1 MFWQIIIL
9 TDQFNQEDEVIK
21 ELPHIL
27 KGAAEPLAR
36 VYPEVYELLPTI
48 LKTKR
53 VSEHINGGIINDKA
67 IQDFASKVYLVTF
80 PPSLQGLTLFNGYI
94 AIKRRS
100 PPNPSVITGSVYK
113 GFTLFTA
120 LHEYG
125 HFMQRLNLNTSM
137 KWLDHESPRCKK
149 IKKCEAGTELRTK
162 IFHCEP
168 QGINDHA
175 SLYAMNIDNWRK
187 RTFITNFHT
196 LNNKA
201 SEDIIRDGV
210 VESARLSQTERSH
223 ISLIGCCKGN
233 REGKKIDIINY

>member
-113 GFTLFTA
+113 GFTLLTA

-137 KWLDHESPRCKK
+137 KWLDHESPRCEK
-149 IKKCEAGTELRTK
+149 IKKCEAGTELITK
-162 IFHCEP
+162 IFHCEH
-168 QGINDHA
+168 QVINDHA
-175 SLYAMNIDNWRK
+175 SLYIMDIKNWGK
-187 RTFITNFHT
+187 RTFITSFHT

-233 REGKKIDIINY
+233 REGKKK